1 MLGEGVS
8 RLSAAWSPVPWIDQH
23 QFLCHDSPGS
33 HQATIHMVGQQQNL
47 PLVTFNIT
55 GSEAVP
61 VSPPYRC
68 AHLTGTVTDG
78 QKGKLWELDTIYCT
92 ISPNNAAN
100 WLSTAFI
107 TTVPVQL
114 ADKERATLRAIAKS
128 FKMDGNVANREAAQI
143 AAPSF
148 LNASITWERKRN
160 ANRLMLSPKKK

>member
-1 MLGEGVS
+1 M
-8 RLSAAWSPVPWIDQH
+8 SAAWSPVPWIDQH

-114 ADKERATLRAIAKS
+114 ADKERATLRAIAK
-128 FKMDGNVANREAAQI
+128 
-143 AAPSF
+143 
-148 LNASITWERKRN
+148 ASKWTGMSRIERLHRSQ
-160 ANRLMLSPKKK
+160 RQVF